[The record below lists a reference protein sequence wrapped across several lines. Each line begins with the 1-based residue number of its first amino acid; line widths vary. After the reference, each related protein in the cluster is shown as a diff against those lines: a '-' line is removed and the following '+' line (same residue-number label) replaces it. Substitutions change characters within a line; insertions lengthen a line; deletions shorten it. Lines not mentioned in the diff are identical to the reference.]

1 MSKPSIDSNDIP
13 PELKQFLQ
21 RDTYSLLIRGKYG
34 SGKTALSLTILRSL
48 KATDNFF
55 YISTRTSP
63 TQLFDYYPWLSKFV
77 KKRDS
82 LNQYAN
88 SEEHPVHP
96 CFEDARLDEPE
107 SLFERIT
114 NQLMDIK
121 SPIIIIDSW
130 DAIASL
136 MDKESRI
143 NNERVLQT
151 WRERAGARIIFITE
165 GVQDSGLDYIADG
178 VVELSNDI
186 SDNTAI
192 RKLTITKL
200 RGVPI
205 EKTTYLFSLKGGV
218 FKCFSKYLPLEYNSL
233 IHNLANRLGAHIVF
247 RGINIS
253 MQSGFTDLDRA
264 LGGGY
269 QEGSIVI
276 VKADKILSHI
286 LPLLF
291 LERTIKEFM
300 YKDGE
305 IVVSGSS
312 ILYSLN
318 QIISVPINRTTEKS
332 SGFLHFKFE
341 SQKLKRN
348 ERNLQNRAACT
359 ELTSLLDLQIFKEKK
374 KTLNLMGLDSLQN
387 SMTKE
392 GMNLYDVSR
401 LLKNN
406 FTLSFIIVNSDDDI
420 QRYKSICDI
429 YLKFVV
435 ISGTLILKCVLP
447 SLGAFGVKLSDS
459 QLLQL
464 LRSL

>member
-1 MSKPSIDSNDIP
+1 MSKPSIDSDIP
-13 PELKQFLQ
+13 PELSQFLQ

-77 KKRDS
+77 KKQDS
-82 LNQYAN
+82 LNQYVN

-192 RKLTITKL
+192 RKVTITKL

-205 EKTTYLFSLKGGV
+205 EKTTYLFSLKGGI
-218 FKCFSKYLPLEYNSL
+218 FKCFSKYLPLEYNNL
-233 IHNLANRLGAHIVF
+233 IHNLANRLGTQIVF
-247 RGINIS
+247 RGSNIS

-276 VKADKILSHI
+276 VRADKILSHI

-318 QIISVPINRTTEKS
+318 QIISMPINRATGDKS

-341 SQKLKRN
+341 SQKLQRN
-348 ERNLQNRAACT
+348 ERNLQKSAACT
-359 ELTSLLDLQIFKEKK
+359 
-374 KTLNLMGLDSLQN
+374 
-387 SMTKE
+387 
-392 GMNLYDVSR
+392 
-401 LLKNN
+401 
-406 FTLSFIIVNSDDDI
+406 
-420 QRYKSICDI
+420 
-429 YLKFVV
+429 
-435 ISGTLILKCVLP
+435 
-447 SLGAFGVKLSDS
+447 
-459 QLLQL
+459 
-464 LRSL
+464 

>member
-1 MSKPSIDSNDIP
+1 MSKPSIDSDIP
-13 PELKQFLQ
+13 PELSQFLQ

-77 KKRDS
+77 KKQDS
-82 LNQYAN
+82 LNQYVN

-192 RKLTITKL
+192 RKVTITKL

-205 EKTTYLFSLKGGV
+205 EKTTYLFSLKGGI
-218 FKCFSKYLPLEYNSL
+218 FKCFSKYLPLEYNNL
-233 IHNLANRLGAHIVF
+233 IHNLANRLGTQIVF
-247 RGINIS
+247 RGSNIS

-276 VKADKILSHI
+276 VRADKILSHI

-318 QIISVPINRTTEKS
+318 QIISMPINRATGDKS

-348 ERNLQNRAACT
+348 ERNLQKSAACT
-359 ELTSLLDLQIFKEKK
+359 ELTSLLDLQKFKEKK

-387 SMTKE
+387 TMTKE

-406 FTLSFIIVNSDDDI
+406 FTLSFIIVNSDDYI

-459 QLLQL
+459 QRLQL

>member
-63 TQLFDYYPWLSKFV
+63 TQLFDFYPWLSKFV
-77 KKRDS
+77 KKQDS
-82 LNQYAN
+82 LNQYAS

-178 VVELSNDI
+178 IVELSNDI
-186 SDNTAI
+186 SDNSAI
-192 RKLTITKL
+192 RKITITKL

-233 IHNLANRLGAHIVF
+233 IHNLENRLGAHIVF
-247 RGINIS
+247 RGSNIS

-269 QEGSIVI
+269 HEGSIVI

-300 YKDGE
+300 NKEGE

-318 QIISVPINRTTEKS
+318 QIISVPINRTTGKS

-341 SQKLKRN
+341 SQKLKRS
-348 ERNLQNRAACT
+348 ESNLRNRAACT
-359 ELTSLLDLQIFKEKK
+359 ELTSLLDLQEIKEKK
-374 KTLNLMGLDSLQN
+374 KTLNLMGLHSLQN
-387 SMTKE
+387 TMTKE
-392 GMNLYDVSR
+392 GMNFYDVSR

-406 FTLSFIIVNSDDDI
+406 FALSFIIVNRDDDI

-435 ISGTLILKCVLP
+435 ISGTLILKCVMP
-447 SLGAFGVKLSDS
+447 SLGAFGVKLSNS
-459 QLLQL
+459 QRLQV

>member
-77 KKRDS
+77 KKQDS
-82 LNQYAN
+82 LNQYVN

-247 RGINIS
+247 RGSNIS

-318 QIISVPINRTTEKS
+318 QIISVPINRTTGKS

-348 ERNLQNRAACT
+348 ERNLQNNAACT
-359 ELTSLLDLQIFKEKK
+359 
-374 KTLNLMGLDSLQN
+374 
-387 SMTKE
+387 
-392 GMNLYDVSR
+392 
-401 LLKNN
+401 
-406 FTLSFIIVNSDDDI
+406 
-420 QRYKSICDI
+420 
-429 YLKFVV
+429 
-435 ISGTLILKCVLP
+435 
-447 SLGAFGVKLSDS
+447 
-459 QLLQL
+459 
-464 LRSL
+464 

>member
-1 MSKPSIDSNDIP
+1 MLKPHIDSNDIP

-48 KATDNFF
+48 KATENFF

-63 TQLFDYYPWLSKFV
+63 TQLFDYHPWVSKFV
-77 KKRDS
+77 KKQDS

-165 GVQDSGLDYIADG
+165 GVQDTGLDYIADG

-192 RKLTITKL
+192 RKVTITKL

-218 FKCFSKYLPLEYNSL
+218 FKCFSKYLPLEYNRL
-233 IHNLANRLGAHIVF
+233 IDNLDNRLRAHTVS
-247 RGINIS
+247 RGSNIS
-253 MQSGFTDLDRA
+253 MQSGFKDLDRA

-269 QEGSIVI
+269 QEGSIMI

-286 LPLLF
+286 LPLVF
-291 LERTIKEFM
+291 LENTIKEFM

-318 QIISVPINRTTEKS
+318 QIIGVLNNRTTGKS

-341 SQKLKRN
+341 SQKLSN
-348 ERNLQNRAACT
+348 ERNLRNRAACT
-359 ELTSLLDLQIFKEKK
+359 ELSSLLDLQKFKERK

-387 SMTKE
+387 TMTKE
-392 GMNLYDVSR
+392 GMNLYDISR
-401 LLKNN
+401 LLKKN
-406 FTLSFIIVNSDDDI
+406 FTLSFIIVNLEDDI
-420 QRYKSICDI
+420 QQYMSICDV

-435 ISGTLILKCVLP
+435 ISGTLILKCVMP

-459 QLLQL
+459 QRLQL
-464 LRSL
+464 NRSL

>member
-77 KKRDS
+77 KKQDS
-82 LNQYAN
+82 LNQYVN

-247 RGINIS
+247 RGSNIS

-318 QIISVPINRTTEKS
+318 QIISVPINRTTGKELWVPTFQIRIAKT
-332 SGFLHFKFE
+332 
-341 SQKLKRN
+341 Q
-348 ERNLQNRAACT
+348 T
-359 ELTSLLDLQIFKEKK
+359 E
-374 KTLNLMGLDSLQN
+374 
-387 SMTKE
+387 
-392 GMNLYDVSR
+392 
-401 LLKNN
+401 
-406 FTLSFIIVNSDDDI
+406 
-420 QRYKSICDI
+420 
-429 YLKFVV
+429 
-435 ISGTLILKCVLP
+435 
-447 SLGAFGVKLSDS
+447 
-459 QLLQL
+459 
-464 LRSL
+464 

>member
-1 MSKPSIDSNDIP
+1 MSKPGIDSSDIP

-77 KKRDS
+77 KKQDS

-165 GVQDSGLDYIADG
+165 GVQESGLDYIADG

-186 SDNTAI
+186 SDKTAI
-192 RKLTITKL
+192 RKVTITKL

-205 EKTTYLFSLKGGV
+205 EKTTYLFSLKGGI
-218 FKCFSKYLPLEYNSL
+218 FKCFSKYLPLEYNRL
-233 IHNLANRLGAHIVF
+233 IHNLDNRLGAHILA
-247 RGINIS
+247 RGSNIS
-253 MQSGFTDLDRA
+253 MQSGYTDLDRA

-276 VKADKILSHI
+276 IKADKILSHI

-291 LERTIKEFM
+291 LEGTIKEFM
-300 YKDGE
+300 QKGSE

-318 QIISVPINRTTEKS
+318 QIISVPINRTTGKS

-341 SQKLKRN
+341 SLKHKSN
-348 ERNLQNRAACT
+348 ERSLRNRAICT
-359 ELTSLLDLQIFKEKK
+359 ELSSLLDLQKFKEKK
-374 KTLNLMGLDSLQN
+374 EILNLMGLDSLQN
-387 SMTKE
+387 TMIKE
-392 GMNLYDVSR
+392 GMNLYDLSR
-401 LLKNN
+401 LFKNN
-406 FTLSFIIVNSDDDI
+406 FTLSFIIVNSEDDV
-420 QRYKSICDI
+420 QRFKSICDV

-435 ISGTLILKCVLP
+435 ISGTLILKCVMP
-447 SLGAFGVKLSDS
+447 SLGVFGVKLSDS
-459 QLLQL
+459 HRLQL

>member
-13 PELKQFLQ
+13 QELKQFLQ

-63 TQLFDYYPWLSKFV
+63 TQLFAYYPWLSKFV
-77 KKRDS
+77 KKQDN
-82 LNQYAN
+82 LNQYSN
-88 SEEHPVHP
+88 SEEHPIHP

-121 SPIIIIDSW
+121 SPLIIIDSW

-151 WRERAGARIIFITE
+151 WRERAGARIIFISE

-186 SDNTAI
+186 SDSTAI
-192 RKLTITKL
+192 RKLRITKL

-205 EKTTYLFSLKGGV
+205 EKTTYLFSLKEGV
-218 FKCFSKYLPLEYNSL
+218 FRCFSKYLPLEYDNL
-233 IHNLANRLGAHIVF
+233 IRNLDNRLGTPIAV
-247 RGINIS
+247 RESNIS
-253 MQSGFTDLDRA
+253 MQSGFRDLDRA

-269 QEGSIVI
+269 QEGSMVI
-276 VKADKILSHI
+276 IKADKILSHL

-300 YKDGE
+300 DKDGE

-318 QIISVPINRTTEKS
+318 QIISVPVNGTTAKT

-341 SQKLKRN
+341 QRKFIKN
-348 ERNLQNRAACT
+348 ERNLRNRPACT
-359 ELTSLLDLQIFKEKK
+359 ELNSLLDLQKFKEKK
-374 KTLNLMGLDSLQN
+374 KILNIMGLDSLQDT
-387 SMTKE
+387 MVKE

-406 FTLSFIIVNSDDDI
+406 FTLSFIIVDLDDDI
-420 QRYKSICDI
+420 QRYKSICDV
-429 YLKFVV
+429 YLKFMI
-435 ISGTLILKCVLP
+435 ISGTLILKCVMP
-447 SLGAFGVKLSDS
+447 SQGIFGVNFSS
-459 QLLQL
+459 RQRLQL

>member
-1 MSKPSIDSNDIP
+1 MSKPSLDSNDIP

-77 KKRDS
+77 KKQDS

-205 EKTTYLFSLKGGV
+205 EKTSYLFSLKGGV

-233 IHNLANRLGAHIVF
+233 IHNLASRLGAHIVF

-318 QIISVPINRTTEKS
+318 QIISVPINRTTGKS
-332 SGFLHFKFE
+332 SGFLHFQFE
-341 SQKLKRN
+341 SQKLKRD

-359 ELTSLLDLQIFKEKK
+359 ELTSLLDLQKFKEKK

-387 SMTKE
+387 TMTKE

-406 FTLSFIIVNSDDDI
+406 FTLSFIIVNSGDDI

-459 QLLQL
+459 QRLQL

>member
-1 MSKPSIDSNDIP
+1 MSKPSIDSDIP
-13 PELKQFLQ
+13 PELNQFLQ

-77 KKRDS
+77 KKQDS
-82 LNQYAN
+82 LNQYVN

-192 RKLTITKL
+192 RKVTITKL

-205 EKTTYLFSLKGGV
+205 EKTTYLFSLKGGI
-218 FKCFSKYLPLEYNSL
+218 FKCFSKYLPLEYNNL
-233 IHNLANRLGAHIVF
+233 IHNLANRLGTQIVF
-247 RGINIS
+247 RGSNIS

-276 VKADKILSHI
+276 VRADKILSHI

-318 QIISVPINRTTEKS
+318 QIISMPINRTTGKS
-332 SGFLHFKFE
+332 SGFLHFKLE

-348 ERNLQNRAACT
+348 ERNLQKSAACT
-359 ELTSLLDLQIFKEKK
+359 ELTSLLDLQKFKEKK

-387 SMTKE
+387 TMTEE

-406 FTLSFIIVNSDDDI
+406 FTLSFIIVNSDDYM

-459 QLLQL
+459 QRLQL
-464 LRSL
+464 FRSL